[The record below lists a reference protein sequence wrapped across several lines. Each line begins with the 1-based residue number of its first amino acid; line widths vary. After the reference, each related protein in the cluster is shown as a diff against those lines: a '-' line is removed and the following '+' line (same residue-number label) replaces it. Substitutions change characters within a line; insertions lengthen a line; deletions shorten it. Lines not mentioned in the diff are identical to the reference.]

1 MSTGNTKAVC
11 LFECYTFRGW
21 VFCFVSVLCCF
32 VVALVF
38 VVLVVVV
45 AAAAVSVLVFVFIC
59 LEKAL
64 IQTRHKNGIIRNK
77 TKSEF
82 NR

>member
-1 MSTGNTKAVC
+1 MLHISRVGIFV
-11 LFECYTFRGW
+11 L
-21 VFCFVSVLCCF
+21 FCFLCCF

-45 AAAAVSVLVFVFIC
+45 AAAAVSVLVFVFIS

-64 IQTRHKNGIIRNK
+64 IHTRHKNEIIRNK
-77 TKSEF
+77 TTESEF